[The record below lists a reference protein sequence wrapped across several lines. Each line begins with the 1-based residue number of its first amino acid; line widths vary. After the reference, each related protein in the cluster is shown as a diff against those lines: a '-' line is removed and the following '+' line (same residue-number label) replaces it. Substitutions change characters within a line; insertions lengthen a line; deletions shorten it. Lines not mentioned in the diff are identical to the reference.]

1 MVDLLDNN
9 ESCWGYG
16 VIIKGLKMSQSMWH
30 KILYVAVHL
39 EVLDLS
45 FTFRPFD
52 SNYEVHQK
60 YVLSKSGE
68 SFISTPHS
76 VISVSPYS
84 NIAEIILGVTH
95 SKPMKKP
102 VHNHGVQL
110 KPCITA
116 ALESV
121 WIEGTV
127 HCLRIRRGIQE

>member
-1 MVDLLDNN
+1 
-9 ESCWGYG
+9 
-16 VIIKGLKMSQSMWH
+16 MSH

-39 EVLDLS
+39 ELLDLS

-84 NIAEIILGVTH
+84 NIAEIVLGVTH
-95 SKPMKKP
+95 SKPIKKP

>member
-1 MVDLLDNN
+1 MFYLNLVN
-9 ESCWGYG
+9 
-16 VIIKGLKMSQSMWH
+16 
-30 KILYVAVHL
+30 HL
-39 EVLDLS
+39 
-45 FTFRPFD
+45 
-52 SNYEVHQK
+52 
-60 YVLSKSGE
+60 
-68 SFISTPHS
+68 FISTPHS

>member
-1 MVDLLDNN
+1 MTEATCCDGD
-9 ESCWGYG
+9 GT
-16 VIIKGLKMSQSMWH
+16 
-30 KILYVAVHL
+30 
-39 EVLDLS
+39 
-45 FTFRPFD
+45 TFDTKVVTVGRCCSAFLR
-52 SNYEVHQK
+52 

-68 SFISTPHS
+68 SFISTAHS

-84 NIAEIILGVTH
+84 NIAKIILGVTH

-127 HCLRIRRGIQE
+127 HCLRIRRRIQE